1 MTDKTRQNGSATEPR
16 ITSPAEV
23 EALRQGF
30 PPEFGSPT
38 EIRQQ
43 EAAGQRSLL
52 GRPKSG
58 RSRLPTKSNLPQSVV
73 EERFGVVFHDAIDNL
88 FTSVTLPDGWR
99 IRETEHAMWTEV
111 VDQKGEVKAEIFY
124 KAAIYDQ
131 RADITW
137 KESRPGA
144 ENTAL

>member
-1 MTDKTRQNGSATEPR
+1 MTDETRPNGSTAERR
-16 ITSPAEV
+16 ITSPAEI
-23 EALRQGF
+23 EAMRQGY
-30 PPEFGSPT
+30 PPAFGTPH

-52 GRPKSG
+52 GRPASG
-58 RSRLPTKSNLPQSVV
+58 RSRLPTKSNLAQNVV

-99 IRETEHAMWTEV
+99 IRETEDARWTEV
-111 VDQKGEVKAEIFY
+111 VDRKGEVKAQIFY

-131 RADITW
+131 RAEITW
-137 KESRPGA
+137 KTSRPGA